1 MCRERDFIFRKP
13 KVNWKAS
20 VKVIEFKTYITR
32 IIKKT
37 RTYFT
42 MRNIFDN
49 FSVDTLRLRLLFS
62 AANTDVQRYEGFLS
76 SHLVISHLSGY
87 VTARRELNKMT
98 GSIILWDEIRAVMYM
113 YFCNVLQKR
122 NRQRS
127 QLALSILYKLTP
139 DAQSF
144 EFKLFCDL

>member
-1 MCRERDFIFRKP
+1 
-13 KVNWKAS
+13 
-20 VKVIEFKTYITR
+20 
-32 IIKKT
+32 
-37 RTYFT
+37 
-42 MRNIFDN
+42 
-49 FSVDTLRLRLLFS
+49 
-62 AANTDVQRYEGFLS
+62 
-76 SHLVISHLSGY
+76 
-87 VTARRELNKMT
+87 MT